1 MCSEIQTKEAT
12 VSALLID
19 DGSRCWLFLLNFQYS
34 SSSLIFPCLHL
45 SNSLMEKKIYNIK
58 YNIYIYQPHEV
69 SHLRCQPLAMNFLNQ
84 M

>member
-1 MCSEIQTKEAT
+1 MCSEIQAKEDT

-34 SSSLIFPCLHL
+34 SSSLIFPCLNL
-45 SNSLMEKKIYNIK
+45 SNSLMEKKK
-58 YNIYIYQPHEV
+58 KYIYQPHEV
-69 SHLRCQPLAMNFLNQ
+69 SHLRCQPLAMNLLNQ